1 MTAVGVRVRL
11 SPPFQVAECSASSR
25 WVRHGKRPNSPGL
38 LRSLLTRSVRCPAPP
53 PSITSVPRP
62 LLSVGRSIPR
72 EGSTSAAG
80 APVHFTGLVTLVSHR
95 GEAAAVLMGA
105 GTHLPYLSG
114 TGARP
119 ELLEGLA
126 GGQAADNACVHIRA
140 APPRPSPA
148 HAARGR
154 MGRGGRPRR
163 RSKAA
168 GSRRL
173 LRRQGDASGH
183 GPPQASNLLMWLPS
197 LCHLVWCNG

>member
-1 MTAVGVRVRL
+1 MCAFDSPRPFRWRSAAHPPDGSATESVQTHQASCAVS
-11 SPPFQVAECSASSR
+11 SPVQSAA
-25 WVRHGKRPNSPGL
+25 L
-38 LRSLLTRSVRCPAPP
+38 LPP